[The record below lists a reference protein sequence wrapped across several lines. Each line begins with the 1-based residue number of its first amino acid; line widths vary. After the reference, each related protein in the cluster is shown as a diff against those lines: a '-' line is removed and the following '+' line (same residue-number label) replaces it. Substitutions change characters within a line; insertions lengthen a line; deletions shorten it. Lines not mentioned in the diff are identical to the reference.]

1 MFSIDKCNMLFMAT
15 NYVLV
20 QVYFERYV
28 CMNVQS
34 LHVEDNDHTCREG
47 SSSSNASQILKFLRM
62 ANFTTFEI

>member
-20 QVYFERYV
+20 QVYLRGMYECTPEFACGRT
-28 CMNVQS
+28 MIIPA
-34 LHVEDNDHTCREG
+34 G

-62 ANFTTFEI
+62 ANFTTFER